1 MARIQRGDDA
11 PLNFPFN
18 LRIVIRYWHINPT
31 YRCTISFNRTSGFSI
46 SLNFLTREEL
56 LDRSKESN
64 PWVILL
70 IRRSIGFLLK
80 FLKLNVVK
88 LTGESL
94 LIIIDFYFFQ
104 RSTKYQDT
112 QKQTLY
118 IQFNELKWDRLFYN
132 RMFYC
137 ENFQKK
143 KYLSTKSASLP

>member
-1 MARIQRGDDA
+1 MLI
-11 PLNFPFN
+11 LHPF
-18 LRIVIRYWHINPT
+18 
-31 YRCTISFNRTSGFSI
+31 SF
-46 SLNFLTREEL
+46 NFLTREEL

-104 RSTKYQDT
+104 RSTKYQET

-143 KYLSTKSASLP
+143 KISFNQICQSSLIFLTSRKVLLYPVTGKGKATSIFKVGREKS